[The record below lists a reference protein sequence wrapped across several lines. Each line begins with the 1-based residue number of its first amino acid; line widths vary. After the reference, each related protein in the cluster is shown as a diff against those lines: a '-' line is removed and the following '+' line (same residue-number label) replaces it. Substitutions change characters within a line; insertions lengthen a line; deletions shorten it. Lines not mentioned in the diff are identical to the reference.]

1 MLLYIIT
8 IFIFTCISFKKIK
21 KNIYNISKILNKIEP
36 KKIQPIIKFQK
47 NIKEKKIKK
56 NKKEKN
62 RKIKNKDNNA
72 NLNIYSINN
81 KKIIEN
87 KNNQMKDMNKKIKD
101 FEINSLEY
109 KEAFRLDKRN
119 CSIGQII

>member
-8 IFIFTCISFKKIK
+8 IFIFIFISYKKIK
-21 KNIYNISKILNKIEP
+21 NNIYNISKILNKIEP

-72 NLNIYSINN
+72 NLNIYSI
-81 KKIIEN
+81 K
-87 KNNQMKDMNKKIKD
+87 
-101 FEINSLEY
+101 
-109 KEAFRLDKRN
+109 
-119 CSIGQII
+119 